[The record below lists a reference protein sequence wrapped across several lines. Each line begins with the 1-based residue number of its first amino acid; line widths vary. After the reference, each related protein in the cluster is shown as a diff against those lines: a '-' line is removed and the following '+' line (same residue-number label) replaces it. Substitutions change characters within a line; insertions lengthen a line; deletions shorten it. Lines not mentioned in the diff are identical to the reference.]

1 LAQARGAWVGA
12 IADALFIPGP
22 VSSLQADRIN
32 ISWVDKDVNDGH
44 CPPQDGRRHSLHW
57 RLASAHGVKV
67 G

>member
-1 LAQARGAWVGA
+1 TNRAGKFA
-12 IADALFIPGP
+12 IRADW
-22 VSSLQADRIN
+22 IN